1 MRKNNLKLK
10 CMAKK
15 KEVRLK
21 KIPLAAFIETLTD
34 LLSFGVEYIDIIGT
48 PGEEQDSIGIIYSNE
63 YISKEV
69 ADKFD
74 KALDEFLKDNIDEIK
89 DEIKKDIKLS
99 DDDLNQLS

>member
-21 KIPLAAFIETLTD
+21 KIPLAVFIDTLTE
-34 LLSFGVEYIDIIGT
+34 LLGFGVEYIDIIGT
-48 PGEEQDSIGIIYSNE
+48 PGEEQDSIGIVYSNE

-74 KALDEFLKDNIDEIK
+74 QALDEFLRDNIDEIQK
-89 DEIKKDIKLS
+89 DLDLS